1 MNECRSVRFR
11 KCTQMIAYMP
21 YFSSTVVL
29 VSIIIQ
35 FADISSGFINR
46 FIAALGGKP
55 FNSMGKVNDFR
66 SIYI

>member
-1 MNECRSVRFR
+1 
-11 KCTQMIAYMP
+11 MITYIP
-21 YFSSTVVL
+21 YFISTVVL

-55 FNSMGKVNDFR
+55 VNSMSKVNDFR
-66 SIYI
+66 SIYV

>member
-21 YFSSTVVL
+21 YFSFTVVL

-35 FADISSGFINR
+35 FADISSGYINR
-46 FIAALGGKP
+46 FIAA
-55 FNSMGKVNDFR
+55 FHSMGKVNDFR

>member
-11 KCTQMIAYMP
+11 KCTQMITYIP
-21 YFSSTVVL
+21 YFISTVVL

-55 FNSMGKVNDFR
+55 VNSMGKVNDFR